1 MHAGVVKGRRIC
13 AVQTILNDLEDAGA
27 VCLNQ
32 DVVNDNN
39 LYISSR
45 SPDLF
50 PKFVDE
56 TLKVLRL

>member
-1 MHAGVVKGRRIC
+1 M
-13 AVQTILNDLEDAGA
+13 QTILNDLEDAGA